1 MTVGTAL
8 KRSIQVGTGSTATF
22 AFNGPVDSV
31 DEISVYS
38 FVIATSVTALLTR
51 GGGGTYDYNVSLN
64 AATKFATITLNNN
77 LPDTHKL
84 VIVRNVPLTQATDY
98 VEGDAFAAETH
109 ESALDKL
116 TLISTMIQEQ
126 VDRSLKIPV
135 SDNSSSV
142 ELPAAASRAGK
153 VLTFNAS
160 TGLPETSITTSFLE
174 GTDISTVASNISS
187 VNTTAS
193 NISSINTNTSNMSSI
208 TSAAANATKAENYAT
223 KVDGEVESGTY
234 SSKAWALGGTGVTD
248 TAGAGSAK
256 SWAVESDSVDGTEH
270 SSKSYAISGTA
281 ISAGSAKQWAL
292 GGGSGFTEGTA
303 VSGGV
308 YSARYYASQAAN
320 SAASAGNS
328 LSSFQEVWQ
337 GSGSSDPS
345 GGTVSTGDLFF
356 NTSTNQLKVY
366 NGTAW
371 QVAAVDSSAVA
382 SPGQALAF
390 AIAL

>member
-1 MTVGTAL
+1 
-8 KRSIQVGTGSTATF
+8 
-22 AFNGPVDSV
+22 
-31 DEISVYS
+31 
-38 FVIATSVTALLTR
+38 
-51 GGGGTYDYNVSLN
+51 
-64 AATKFATITLNNN
+64 
-77 LPDTHKL
+77 
-84 VIVRNVPLTQATDY
+84 
-98 VEGDAFAAETH
+98 
-109 ESALDKL
+109 
-116 TLISTMIQEQ
+116 
-126 VDRSLKIPV
+126 
-135 SDNSSSV
+135 
-142 ELPAAASRAGK
+142 
-153 VLTFNAS
+153 
-160 TGLPETSITTSFLE
+160 
-174 GTDISTVASNISS
+174 
-187 VNTTAS
+187 
-193 NISSINTNTSNMSSI
+193 MSSI